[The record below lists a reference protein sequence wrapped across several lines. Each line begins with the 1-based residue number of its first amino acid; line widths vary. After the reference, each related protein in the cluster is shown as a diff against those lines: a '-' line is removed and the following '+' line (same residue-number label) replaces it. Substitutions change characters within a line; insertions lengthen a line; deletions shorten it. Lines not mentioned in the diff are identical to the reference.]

1 MASSLRLR
9 GNAFLKSV
17 GFYAVLCCAVF
28 LCFQEK
34 KRKQHN
40 RMISLW
46 NREKS
51 YAEAVKFYTQAI
63 KARLAEGR
71 KMLIFALA
79 IASGNSA
86 SILRSYLVQI
96 DLNQWTQFY
105 LYQLGFHA
113 SFLTSNTIESHVRL
127 CTRMHK
133 CRQRKTTYVQAHINL
148 MTGSC
153 NTIRWQGSL

>member
-96 DLNQWTQFY
+96 DLNQWTRFLFMSIRLFMVHLNSREDRFGSRA
-105 LYQLGFHA
+105 LYTLSLSVLLWSLPSSSWSA
-113 SFLTSNTIESHVRL
+113 VE
-127 CTRMHK
+127 CTNYTEK
-133 CRQRKTTYVQAHINL
+133 
-148 MTGSC
+148 
-153 NTIRWQGSL
+153 